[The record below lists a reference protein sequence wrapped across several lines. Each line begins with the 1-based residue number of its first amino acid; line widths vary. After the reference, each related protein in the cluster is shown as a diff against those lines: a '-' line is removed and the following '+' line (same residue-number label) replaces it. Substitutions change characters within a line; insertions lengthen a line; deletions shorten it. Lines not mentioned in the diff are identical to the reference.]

1 MKCRIAL
8 CLFMVSISGTQ
19 AAVNNSSSASDDYYF
34 DPDLFR
40 GGKFSHTSLTRLTQP
55 NAVMPGKY
63 KVDIYVNGQF
73 LEQAEFDFVVQP
85 DDSVKPCLTPEM
97 LANLGLKVTRRPEEA
112 ADETPSCK
120 TIEQAADGS
129 STYFDSSRL
138 RLEVII
144 PQILMN
150 KTPRGYVNP
159 GELNA
164 GHSLG
169 FANYIANYYHVAYS
183 NNSIGDKDSAWLSLT
198 GGINAG
204 EWQYRQIS
212 NLNWDKDTGSK
223 WTNIRSYL
231 QRPLPTLGS
240 MLMMGQLITDGRF
253 FSGLNYDGASLATD
267 DRMLPDSQR
276 GYAPVIR
283 GMALTNAKVSV
294 KQNGAEI
301 YQTTVSPGAFEINDL
316 YPTNYS
322 GDLEVTVTEAN
333 GAVSYFVV
341 PFSAVPESMRPGIS
355 RFSAEVGKTRDSGED
370 ALFSDFIW
378 QRGLTNSITAN
389 SGWRISEGYQ
399 SLLVGGVYSN
409 SLGSFGMD
417 ITYSRADLPDA
428 GYTDGWMGHIAWSK
442 TFQPTRTTVSLAGY
456 RYSTRGYRDLSD
468 VLGLRHAWRR
478 GDADDWQSSSYLQSS
493 RFDVSVSQSLGQYG
507 NIFLSGSTQNYRG
520 GRDHD
525 TQLQFGYSKSFAH
538 GISMNMSV
546 GRQLTG
552 GYGDEDKKMETLTS
566 FSFSIPLG
574 AGPRAVD
581 LSNSWTHSSQG
592 GDQYQSSASGM
603 LDEAM
608 TTNYNLSLTRDR
620 ENNQTTVGGNLQKRT
635 SFATLGLNASQGDG
649 YWQASGN
656 AQGAFVA
663 HSGGVTT
670 GPYLG
675 DTFALIEA
683 KGAEGAKILSSQQTK
698 IDANGYA
705 LVPAITPYRYNRIT
719 LDPEGMEGDA
729 ELVDSEK
736 QIAPVAGA
744 GVKVVFR
751 TRTGTAL
758 LIRSRFKDGQ
768 PVPVGA
774 EVFNE
779 EGEVVGMAGQG
790 GQIYVRTDK
799 AEGNFI
805 VRWGDSNS
813 DSCRLPYRIPADK
826 QGQALIKLTSV
837 CVD

>member
-1 MKCRIAL
+1 
-8 CLFMVSISGTQ
+8 MVSISGTQ

-566 FSFSIPLG
+566 LSFSIPLG

-620 ENNQTTVGGNLQKRT
+620 ENNQTTVGGNVQKRT

>member
-8 CLFMVSISGTQ
+8 CLFMVSISGAQ
-19 AAVNNSSSASDDYYF
+19 AAVNNSSSSSDDYYF
-34 DPDLFR
+34 DPGLFR
-40 GGKFSHTSLTRLTQP
+40 GGKFSQTSLARLTQP
-55 NAVMPGKY
+55 NAVVPGKY
-63 KVDIYVNGQF
+63 KVDVYVNGQF
-73 LEQAEFDFVVQP
+73 LDQAEIDFVAQP
-85 DDSVKPCLTPEM
+85 DDSVKPCLTREM
-97 LANLGLKVTRRPEEA
+97 MANLGLKVADKPEEA
-112 ADETPSCK
+112 GDESHTCK
-120 TIEQAADGS
+120 TIEQVAKGS
-129 STYFDSSRL
+129 STYFDSGRL

-150 KTPRGYVNP
+150 KRPRGYVNP
-159 GELNA
+159 SELSVGNA
-164 GHSLG
+164 LG

-183 NNSIGDKDSAWLSLT
+183 DSAIGNKDSAWLSLT
-198 GGINAG
+198 GGINVG

-212 NLNWDKDTGSK
+212 NLNWDKDIGSK
-223 WTNIRSYL
+223 WNNIRSYV

-240 MLMMGQLITDGRF
+240 LLMMGQLITNGRF
-253 FSGLNYDGASLATD
+253 FSGLNYDGASLETD

-316 YPTNYS
+316 YPTSYS

-333 GAVSYFVV
+333 GSVSYFVV

-355 RFSAEVGKTRDSGED
+355 RFSAEVGKTRDSGDD
-370 ALFSDFIW
+370 APFSDFIW

-389 SGWRISEGYQ
+389 SGLRISKGYQ
-399 SLLVGGVYSN
+399 SALLGGVYSN
-409 SLGSFGMD
+409 TLGSFGVD

-428 GYTDGWMGHIAWSK
+428 GYTDGWMGHLAWSK
-442 TFQPTRTTVSLAGY
+442 TFQPTSTTVSLAGY
-456 RYSTRGYRDLSD
+456 RYSTEGYRDLSD
-468 VLGLRHAWRR
+468 VLGLRNAWRR
-478 GDADDWQSSSYLQSS
+478 GEADDWQSSSYLQSS
-493 RFDVSVSQSLGQYG
+493 RFDVSVSQSLGEYG

-520 GRDHD
+520 GRNHD
-525 TQLQFGYSKSFAH
+525 TQLQFGYSNSFAH
-538 GISMNMSV
+538 GISMNLSV

-552 GYGDEDKKMETLTS
+552 GYEDEDNQMETITSLS
-566 FSFSIPLG
+566 FSVPLG
-574 AGPRAVD
+574 SGPRGVD
-581 LSNSWTHSSQG
+581 LSNSWTHSSHG
-592 GDQYQSSASGM
+592 GDQYQSSVSGM
-603 LDEAM
+603 VDEAM
-608 TTNYNLSLTRDR
+608 TTNYNLSVTRDQ
-620 ENNQTTVGGNLQKRT
+620 ENQQTTVGGNLQKRT

-698 IDANGYA
+698 IDSNGYA
-705 LVPAITPYRYNRIT
+705 LVPAITPYRYNRIS

-751 TRTGTAL
+751 TRTGAAL
-758 LIRSRFKDGQ
+758 LIRSHFKDGQ
-768 PVPVGA
+768 PVPLGA
-774 EVFNE
+774 DVFNE

-799 AEGNFI
+799 SEGNFT
-805 VRWGDSNS
+805 VRWGDSTS